1 MQVLIFRTNID
12 SEGRLRHIRPLFV
25 NHPKVSEWSVDMEDC
40 DHVLR
45 IVCSKTLN
53 EGHII
58 YLVNFCGYRCELL
71 ND

>member
-12 SEGRLRHIRPLFV
+12 SEGRLRHISPLFI
-25 NHPKVSEWSVDMEDC
+25 NHPKVSEWSVDIEDC

-45 IVCSKTLN
+45 IVCSKNLN

-58 YLVNFCGYRCELL
+58 YMINFCGYRCELL
-71 ND
+71 TD